1 ELRGI
6 LNSGHRR
13 STAIVLRT
21 VGEAHEVKKFSTWCP
36 KAIAAI
42 GMLPD
47 TLHDRSIVIAMQR
60 RSADEKVE
68 GLRFDRLT
76 AEVEPLRRQAARW
89 SRDNHQRLVMA
100 EPDMPAGIDDRAADN
115 WRLLLAIADAA
126 DKTWSKAAREALI
139 ELCDVRDGEDESI
152 RTTLLFDIQQLFVN
166 RKTDKLPSADIA
178 STLGE
183 MEHRPWSEWKSGKA
197 ITTRQIAKLL
207 KPFKIEPKNIRTLS
221 GVPKGYSLDQFVD
234 AFARYLPSQSATTLQ
249 SNNDNHLGSNESA
262 TDPLYVADEKWPE
275 PRTFNDVADVADTN
289 GVKRI

>member
-1 ELRGI
+1 ALVVRALPTANVTAATIFRGVESFYPTLLIDEADTFINGDADELRGI

-89 SRDNHQRLVMA
+89 SRDNHQRLVTA

-115 WRLLLAIADAA
+115 WRLLLA
-126 DKTWSKAAREALI
+126 
-139 ELCDVRDGEDESI
+139 
-152 RTTLLFDIQQLFVN
+152 
-166 RKTDKLPSADIA
+166 
-178 STLGE
+178 
-183 MEHRPWSEWKSGKA
+183 
-197 ITTRQIAKLL
+197 
-207 KPFKIEPKNIRTLS
+207 
-221 GVPKGYSLDQFVD
+221 
-234 AFARYLPSQSATTLQ
+234 
-249 SNNDNHLGSNESA
+249 
-262 TDPLYVADEKWPE
+262 
-275 PRTFNDVADVADTN
+275 
-289 GVKRI
+289 